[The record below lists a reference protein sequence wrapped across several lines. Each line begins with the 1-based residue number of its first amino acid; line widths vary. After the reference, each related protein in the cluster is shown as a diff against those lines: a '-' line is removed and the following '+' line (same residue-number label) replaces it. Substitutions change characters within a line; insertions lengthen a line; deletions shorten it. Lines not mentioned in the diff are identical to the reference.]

1 VKVWA
6 EGVHYEGD
14 VVTHA
19 GGLYQARCDTAREPY
34 PNTNALA
41 DWIMLAQPGKDAA
54 MPQIRGTYSETPDK
68 PYCRFDIVALNGSS
82 FIARAEKPGPCPGPD
97 WQLIASAGRP
107 GKPGPRGERGEA
119 GRAGER
125 GLPGEA
131 GPTIL
136 AWKIDRE
143 TYSATPI
150 MSDNSEVPALE
161 LRSLFEQF
169 EIETH

>member
-1 VKVWA
+1 MTKAKVWA

-14 VVTHA
+14 VVIHA
-19 GGLYQARCDTAREPY
+19 GATWQADRDTGRMPGDG
-34 PNTNALA
+34 
-41 DWIMLAQPGKDAA
+41 DWNLLAQAGKDAA
-54 MPQIRGTYSETPDK
+54 MPDIRGTYNEAED
-68 PYCRFDIVALNGSS
+68 YRRFDIVALNGSS
-82 FIARAEKPGPCPGPD
+82 FIARADKPGVCPGPG

-125 GLPGEA
+125 GLPGET

-136 AWKIDRE
+136 AWKIDRVN
-143 TYSATPI
+143 YSAIPI

-161 LRSLFEQF
+161 LRQLFEQF